1 MTELF
6 VKINFGIAI
15 FLCINQTFNDMLNDN
30 IYSTIHVTLDDEIF
44 DKCRQ
49 SYGEVFKKKMYDI
62 MKIIFINKN
71 IKIYDYE
78 ADKTNINFIRMCVG
92 PNENSYKYKI
102 NNSLVN
108 FAYSKKN
115 VSVPEKFITITT
127 KIMDFNGTI
136 TNFDENNKRT
146 FYNILN
152 SIKLPK
158 VIIGEKHIEFCD
170 EYNILKPYSIYNDLI
185 ENLNNYL
192 DFTIN
197 SSVNNNDINEL
208 CNTIYIL
215 NKSKLNL
222 YFTSS
227 GAPTIGLNCSNN
239 ILGVSQLYSIDKNN
253 FINEDNSN
261 IKFVRTLEEFLNIFE
276 LKINELNS
284 L

>member
-1 MTELF
+1 
-6 VKINFGIAI
+6 
-15 FLCINQTFNDMLNDN
+15 
-30 IYSTIHVTLDDEIF
+30 
-44 DKCRQ
+44 
-49 SYGEVFKKKMYDI
+49 

-108 FAYSKKN
+108 FAFSKKN

-152 SIKLPK
+152 RIKLPK
-158 VIIGEKHIEFCD
+158 VIIGEKHIESCD
-170 EYNILKPYSIYNDLI
+170 EYNILIPYSIYNDLI

-192 DFTIN
+192 DFTID

-222 YFTSS
+222 YLTSS

-239 ILGVSQLYSIDKNN
+239 ILGVSHLYSIDKNN

-261 IKFVRTLEEFLNIFE
+261 IKFVRTLKEFLNILE
-276 LKINELNS
+276 LKVNELNS

>member
-15 FLCINQTFNDMLNDN
+15 FLCINQTFNDWLNDN

-44 DKCRQ
+44 DKCRK
-49 SYGEVFKKKMYDI
+49 SYGELFKKKMYDI
-62 MKIIFINKN
+62 MKIIFINKK

-92 PNENSYKYKI
+92 PNESSYKYKI
-102 NNSLVN
+102 NNNLID
-108 FAYSKKN
+108 FAFSKKSI
-115 VSVPEKFITITT
+115 SVPDKFITITT
-127 KIMDFNGTI
+127 KIMDFAGTI
-136 TNFDENNKRT
+136 INFDENNKRI
-146 FYNILN
+146 FFNILN
-152 SIKLPK
+152 RIKLPI
-158 VIIGEKHIEFCD
+158 VIIGEKYIEPCD
-170 EYNILKPYSIYNDLI
+170 EYNILKTYCIYNDLI

-192 DFTIN
+192 DHTIE

-208 CNTIYIL
+208 CNSIYIL
-215 NKSKLNL
+215 NKSSLNIFL
-222 YFTSS
+222 TST

-239 ILGVSQLYSIDKNN
+239 ILGVSQLYTVDKNN

-261 IKFVRTLEEFLNIFE
+261 IKFVRTLEEFLNILE
-276 LKINELNS
+276 LKVNELNT